1 MTVNLCGVR
10 DLDFQTK
17 DGDTIKGIKIFFSY
31 QEDGVAGYA
40 TDSKFI
46 SSSACKELGVSFN
59 ALKEYLGQV
68 IDLSVNLKGK
78 ITGISS
84 VEG

>member
-1 MTVNLCGVR
+1 MIVNLCGVR

-31 QEDGVAGYA
+31 SEDGVSGHA

-46 SSSACKELGVSFN
+46 SSSLCKELGVTFKV
-59 ALKEYLGQV
+59 LEEYVGQV

-78 ITGISS
+78 ITGISA

>member
-1 MTVNLCGVR
+1 MVVNLCGVR

-17 DGDTIKGIKIFFSY
+17 EGDTIKGIKIFFSY
-31 QEDGVAGYA
+31 EEDGVSGHA

-46 SSSACKELGVSFN
+46 SSSLCDRLGLSFKVL
-59 ALKEYLGQV
+59 ADYIGQV
-68 IDLSVNLKGK
+68 IDIDVNLSGK
-78 ITGISS
+78 ITGISA

>member
-1 MTVNLCGVR
+1 MKVNLCGVR

-31 QEDGVAGYA
+31 EEDGVAGYA
-40 TDSKFI
+40 TDSKFV
-46 SSSACKELGVSFN
+46 SGSLCDRLGLSFKV
-59 ALKEYLGQV
+59 LKDYVGQV
-68 IDLSVNLKGK
+68 VEIDVNLNGK
-78 ITGISS
+78 ITGISA

>member
-1 MTVNLCGVR
+1 MNVNLCGVR

-31 QEDGVAGYA
+31 EEDGVSGFA

-46 SSSACKELGVSFN
+46 SSSVCERLGLSFKV
-59 ALKEYLGQV
+59 LKDYL
-68 IDLSVNLKGK
+68 IMRMCD
-78 ITGISS
+78 I
-84 VEG
+84 